1 MPLLRCFQTCTAAA
15 ALFAL
20 LGACGLA
27 PPRSQRVIVRPRPP
41 RTEITIRS
49 LTGVWDA
56 TINTPEG
63 RTPLTLS
70 VVQSGDA
77 LTAQLTF
84 RERSWDSRPA
94 PPARIDDSGGFVLVF
109 GPSPEIVLRGRASD
123 NGVHIGARVEGLELR
138 PAVVDF
144 FRH

>member
-1 MPLLRCFQTCTAAA
+1 MPLLRCLQTCTAAA

-49 LTGVWDA
+49 LTGIWDA
-56 TINTPEG
+56 TINTPQG
-63 RTPLTLS
+63 RLPVTLS
-70 VVQSGDA
+70 IVQSGDVVA
-77 LTAQLTF
+77 GQLTF
-84 RERSWDSRPA
+84 RDRSWESRPA
-94 PPARIDDSGGFVLVF
+94 PPAHIDNSGAFVLVF
-109 GPSPEIVLRGRASD
+109 GSVPEIVLRGRASD
-123 NGVHIGARVEGLELR
+123 NGVCIGARVEGLELR

>member
-1 MPLLRCFQTCTAAA
+1 MPLLRCLQTCTAAA

-41 RTEITIRS
+41 RPEVIIRS

-56 TINTPEG
+56 TIDIPEG

-70 VVQSGDA
+70 IVQSGDVLA
-77 LTAQLTF
+77 ARLRF
-84 RERSWDSRPA
+84 RDRSWESRPA
-94 PPARIDDSGGFVLVF
+94 PPPRIDGVRAFVLEF
-109 GPSPEIVLRGRASD
+109 GSSPEIVFRGRASD
-123 NGVHIGARVEGLELR
+123 DGVCIRARIEGLIAR
-138 PAVVDF
+138 PALVDV

>member
-1 MPLLRCFQTCTAAA
+1 MSSVRCLQTCTAAA

-56 TINTPEG
+56 TLNTPEG

-84 RERSWDSRPA
+84 RDRSWASRPA
-94 PPARIDDSGGFVLVF
+94 PPARIDNSGAFVLVF
-109 GPSPEIVLRGRASD
+109 GSSPEIVLRGRASD
-123 NGVHIGARVEGLELR
+123 NGVYIAARVEGLALR
-138 PAVVDF
+138 PALVDF